1 MRTLITGI
9 NGFVGG
15 YLAET
20 LIRAGGWDI
29 WGLSRSPHLAL
40 GHLHEHVHMVQADMN
55 NLDMVRHALEE
66 VRPQVVFHLASQSF
80 VPAAFRDPAATLQ
93 NNILAHLHLFQA
105 VIEQQQKCRIL
116 AVGSNEVYGMIRP
129 DDLPI
134 DETTPFRPANPYG
147 VSKVAQDM
155 LALQYHISHH
165 LDVVRVRPFN
175 HIGPRQDERF
185 VAASFAQQ
193 IARIEHGL
201 QPAVIRVGDLSAQ
214 RDFTDV
220 RDMVRAYMLAVEH
233 GEAGQVY
240 NIGSS
245 TPTSIQSLLDRLLA
259 ISSVTVEV
267 QPDPARMRPSN
278 VPVVVCNAGLFRE
291 RTGWEPRITLD
302 QTLHDI
308 LDDWRARISQEST

>member
-15 YLAET
+15 HLAEV
-20 LIRAGGWDI
+20 LIGAGGWDI

-40 GHLHEHVHMVQADMN
+40 SHLREHVRLVQADMN
-55 NLDMVRHALEE
+55 DPAMVRHALEQA
-66 VRPQVVFHLASQSF
+66 RPQVVFHLASQSF

-105 VIEQQQKCRIL
+105 IIEQHQKCRIL

-129 DDLPI
+129 EDLPI

-155 LALQYHISHH
+155 LALQYHISHQI
-165 LDVVRVRPFN
+165 DVVRVRPFN

-185 VAASFAQQ
+185 VSASFAQQ
-193 IARIEHGL
+193 IARIEHDL
-201 QPAVIRVGDLSAQ
+201 QPPVIQVGDLSAQ

-240 NIGSS
+240 NIGSG
-245 TPTSIQSLLDRLLA
+245 TPTSIQSLLDKLLA
-259 ISSVTVEV
+259 ASNVTVDV

-278 VPVVVCNAGLFRE
+278 VPMVMCNARLFRE
-291 RTGWEPRITLD
+291 RTGWEPHITLD
-302 QTLHDI
+302 QTLHDV
-308 LDDWRARISQEST
+308 LNDWRARTNQETA